1 MLLALP
7 YSDAMPCTLR
17 ENMFEQLRQMEC
29 GNPGFNLELGLFDE
43 PYRCVCA
50 PVQGA
55 RAHCLLGAVIACL
68 TRATLA

>member
-1 MLLALP
+1 VLLALP

-43 PYRCVCA
+43 PYRCVCVHRFKGRVLTA
-50 PVQGA
+50 CSA
-55 RAHCLLGAVIACL
+55 R
-68 TRATLA
+68 